1 MNNGNCLLQLLP
13 LLPEDQ
19 LCLQHNET
27 CVHSHRPRRSI
38 SSFIKLRTI
47 HYQHQKP
54 TVNTTQITHL
64 PPPPTN
70 RNRRPQRQDISRR
83 PATLPIIIIIFII
96 RIIPISPLPH
106 MTLGRAG
113 VVLWDVVLLGLLG
126 RIVLEEGDLN
136 QQTDLFTVSADD
148 TDSEQGLGLL
158 DPVLDLS
165 KLGAVVP

>member
-1 MNNGNCLLQLLP
+1 
-13 LLPEDQ
+13 
-19 LCLQHNET
+19 
-27 CVHSHRPRRSI
+27 
-38 SSFIKLRTI
+38 
-47 HYQHQKP
+47 
-54 TVNTTQITHL
+54 
-64 PPPPTN
+64 
-70 RNRRPQRQDISRR
+70 
-83 PATLPIIIIIFII
+83 
-96 RIIPISPLPH
+96 